1 MAALQIVNAANIQVQ
16 GSSSGIPTVQAP
28 SITAALSSSNATA
41 ATQQTATPT
50 QTTTN
55 NPSVIIVEVLGYGG
69 GEGSTPADSE
79 DLKRSKRSERSYDHN
94 SAFQV
99 VGVGELNET
108 EKQNLSMSERQSL
121 NTR

>member
-1 MAALQIVNAANIQVQ
+1 MEAR
-16 GSSSGIPTVQAP
+16 
-28 SITAALSSSNATA
+28 
-41 ATQQTATPT
+41 TPT
-50 QTTTN
+50 QTANT

-69 GEGSTPADSE
+69 GEGSAPADSE
-79 DLKRSKRSERSYDHN
+79 DSRGSKRSERSYDHN

-108 EKQNLSMSERQSL
+108 EKSNLSMSVRRSL